1 MSIKITNNI
10 QKIIK
15 TLKAKGE
22 DYSNAL
28 GVTGVAKIQSNT
40 PVDTGTL
47 KRSITFK
54 AAKKGTKYSITYGTS
69 VDYSIYVEFK
79 GKSAGYL
86 RNSLADFRSEAIRI
100 IQKSLKE
107 L

>member
-22 DYSNAL
+22 DYSNEL
-28 GVTGVAKIQSNT
+28 GVKGVAKIQSNT

-47 KRSITFK
+47 KRSITLK
-54 AAKKGTKYSITYGTS
+54 DDKKGTKYSITYGTS

>member
-22 DYSNAL
+22 DYSNEL

-79 GKSAGYL
+79 GKSQVVFFEAL
-86 RNSLADFRSEAIRI
+86 FRHQET
-100 IQKSLKE
+100 KTLV
-107 L
+107 